1 MNIRNPEGTERVP
14 DADVI
19 HRCPVMDCTD
29 FRRHHLAYVDDTLPG
44 DVLVAAERHRVECAA
59 CGAHDTLVRRSL
71 LLARNLPS
79 IEPSSDFA
87 ARLDARLCAVRAEGR
102 PCGAELDW
110 SADGW
115 SGARWHEARWY
126 EARWYDRLRQDAG
139 GWGRQAVAA
148 AVVLAA
154 VSAGYAL
161 RGGREAVSIATPAGV
176 PATAAPDAV
185 GAQGSGTQALGGA
198 EVATAPAAGAARA
211 GATRAAAAWGA
222 RGVRRHDDARVVAGT
237 SVAPNDSDDLRPP
250 AYIPLPT
257 GALEAGVLLGPAS
270 AGIPVWP
277 AALLAGEA
285 PMQFRAAGRGGPSLR
300 VVGLSH

>member
-1 MNIRNPEGTERVP
+1 MNIRNPRGAERVP

-29 FRRHHLAYVDDTLPG
+29 FRRHHLAYLDDTLPG

-79 IEPSSDFA
+79 IEPSADFT
-87 ARLDARLCAVRAEGR
+87 ARLDARLREVRAEGR
-102 PCGAELDW
+102 ADVKELAW
-110 SADGW
+110 A
-115 SGARWHEARWY
+115 EARWNGAAWY
-126 EARWYDRLRQDAG
+126 ERLVQDAG
-139 GWGRQAVAA
+139 GWGRQAVGA

-154 VSAGYAL
+154 VSAGYAMG
-161 RGGREAVSIATPAGV
+161 GGRDGTREPATGAGAVAAPPPAASTLGARAADGGTVLGAAVVAAPAGI
-176 PATAAPDAV
+176 AAH
-185 GAQGSGTQALGGA
+185 
-198 EVATAPAAGAARA
+198 AARRRD
-211 GATRAAAAWGA
+211 GTRATVDPSTVA
-222 RGVRRHDDARVVAGT
+222 RDAE
-237 SVAPNDSDDLRPP
+237 DLNPP
-250 AYIPLPT
+250 AYIPLPA
-257 GALEAGVLLGPAS
+257 GAVEASALLGPAS

-285 PMQFRAAGRGGPSLR
+285 PFQLRAAGRGAPSLR